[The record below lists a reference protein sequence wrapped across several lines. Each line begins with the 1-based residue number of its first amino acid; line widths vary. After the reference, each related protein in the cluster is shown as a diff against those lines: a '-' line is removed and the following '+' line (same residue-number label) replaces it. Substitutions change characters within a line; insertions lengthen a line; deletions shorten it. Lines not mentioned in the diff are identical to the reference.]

1 MFPGFDGFKQSS
13 GFSEVVSQRF
23 HVLLKR
29 VVVAEM
35 EILIESSLQKFVIGD
50 NLKLSALVVFSDEL
64 LLVFGKD
71 SLEDI
76 C

>member
-1 MFPGFDGFKQSS
+1 
-13 GFSEVVSQRF
+13 
-23 HVLLKR
+23 
-29 VVVAEM
+29 M

>member
-13 GFSEVVSQRF
+13 CFSEVVSQRF

>member
-1 MFPGFDGFKQSS
+1 
-13 GFSEVVSQRF
+13 
-23 HVLLKR
+23 
-29 VVVAEM
+29 M

-76 C
+76 CEIFDKNVLGLNDFGDLIPNIGQLFVD

>member
-1 MFPGFDGFKQSS
+1 VFPGFDGFKQSS